1 MEKPVRRRHS
11 PATVSAPQRRP
22 GARGRESGRQPARDV
37 QPPRVKGNGITMAL
51 RLRLLLPSILAV
63 ALAACAPAA
72 SFSPSAAE
80 TVASPP
86 PAYPI
91 ALTDDADR
99 SVNMPGFPDRIV
111 SLAPSNTEIVC
122 ALGACDHLVGVTD
135 ADDYPAE
142 VGDVAKVVIGAQ
154 VDVEKVV
161 AANPKLILAAG
172 NELTPTTVITQLA
185 DLGYPVLV
193 LYPESLDELYADI
206 ELVGRALDATTEAT
220 DVVDDMRTRATAVA
234 DAVASAEKP
243 RTFYEVGVFQG
254 TIYTAG
260 ADSFLASLISIAGGD
275 PITGDARSTAIQL
288 EDLVAADPQLILLG
302 DAAYDTSITPQTVAA
317 RDGWQGMTA
326 VTDGRIVVML
336 DDPVITRPGPRIIDG
351 LEALARAI
359 HPELFP

>member
-1 MEKPVRRRHS
+1 
-11 PATVSAPQRRP
+11 
-22 GARGRESGRQPARDV
+22 
-37 QPPRVKGNGITMAL
+37 MAL
-51 RLRLLLPSILAV
+51 RLRLLILLSILV
-63 ALAACAPAA
+63 LVVAACAPAA
-72 SFSPSAAE
+72 SPSPSAAE
-80 TVASPP
+80 TVAASP
-86 PAYPI
+86 PAYP
-91 ALTDDADR
+91 ASLTDDAGR
-99 SVNMPGFPDRIV
+99 SVNLRGLPERIV

-135 ADDYPAE
+135 FDDYPAE
-142 VGDVAKVVIGAQ
+142 VSSVAKVVIGAQ

-161 AANPKLILAAG
+161 DANPQLILAAG
-172 NELTPTTVITQLA
+172 NELTPSSVITQLA
-185 DLGYPVLV
+185 NLGYPVLV

-206 ELVGRALDATTEAT
+206 ELVGRAIDASSQAAG
-220 DVVDDMRTRATAVA
+220 VVGGMRTRAQAVA

-275 PITGDARSTAIQL
+275 PITGDRRSTAIQL

-302 DAAYDTSITPQTVAA
+302 DAAYDPSITPESVAA
-317 RDGWQGMTA
+317 RAGWQGMTA
-326 VTDGRIVVML
+326 VTDGRILVML

-359 HPELFP
+359 HAELFS